1 LLEIYSRICV
11 VLEFAEFGNKGNQTF
26 VANCSLLFSKNYL
39 ELFSRVLE
47 YGECKKIQNGTGSCL
62 WQVNSVQ
69 QMNETLKAK
78 QFPFRMWRRL
88 WPQEVSRK
96 QDALVMVRGK
106 VQSKASVESK
116 DKNHDTGALTAQ
128 NVDEKAVYLERTQ
141 TVSTCSSLSHLQFF
155 KNQMSFYGSNRKFF
169 TEF

>member
-11 VLEFAEFGNKGNQTF
+11 VLEFVEFGNKSNQTF
-26 VANCSLLFSKNYL
+26 VVNCSLLFSKNHL
-39 ELFSRVLE
+39 EVFSRVLE
-47 YGECKKIQNGTGSCL
+47 YGECKKNQNGTGSCL

-88 WPQEVSRK
+88 WPQEVSMK

-116 DKNHDTGALTAQ
+116 DKNHDTGVLTAQ

-141 TVSTCSSLSHLQFF
+141 TVSTCSSLSHLQFL
-155 KNQMSFYGSNRKFF
+155 KNQISFYGSKRKFF
-169 TEF
+169 SEF